1 MRKSDNESQTL
12 HPLNYAETSHL
23 QKHTIVNGFIILMKF
38 IFVVEQVY
46 DDSKKC
52 FRRFK
57 GRKYAIVGSDIIIT
71 CQKDL

>member
-1 MRKSDNESQTL
+1 MKVKQYIRLSMSKL
-12 HPLNYAETSHL
+12 HNCE
-23 QKHTIVNGFIILMKF
+23 KHTIVNGFIILMKF

-57 GRKYAIVGSDIIIT
+57 GRKYVMEGSDIIIT